1 MFQKSGSINFLN
13 LARPLLKFPQ
23 IGSHCPLAVAIT
35 TNMVTGDTACPHGH
49 ATASLIAQH
58 YRDYL
63 GPHIFNFQ
71 HEIVDQFY
79 RSQQKSTIMNL
90 SCVQLTFTLV
100 LTSTVAG
107 IRPVINPYSGNNV
120 NTNYNSNNNDE
131 DSSSNNEVH
140 LSTSRYNQELSRE
153 WREQQQRL
161 GKNAFAP

>member
-1 MFQKSGSINFLN
+1 
-13 LARPLLKFPQ
+13 
-23 IGSHCPLAVAIT
+23 
-35 TNMVTGDTACPHGH
+35 
-49 ATASLIAQH
+49 
-58 YRDYL
+58 
-63 GPHIFNFQ
+63 
-71 HEIVDQFY
+71 
-79 RSQQKSTIMNL
+79 MNL

-107 IRPVINPYSGNNV
+107 IRPVINPYSGNSV

-161 GKNAFAP
+161 GKNAFAPRKGVSGCPLPRLLDYTVNFSVIGPKSVLANNGVGPSLRPMK